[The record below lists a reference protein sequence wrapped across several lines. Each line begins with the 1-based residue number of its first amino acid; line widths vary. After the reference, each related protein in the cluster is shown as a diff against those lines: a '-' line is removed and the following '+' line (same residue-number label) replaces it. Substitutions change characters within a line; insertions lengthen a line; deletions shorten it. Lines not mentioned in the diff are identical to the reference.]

1 VHKSRGQ
8 DGFTLIEVL
17 VTMAIFSVVSVGFY
31 QLLFATTRGSRTA
44 ESVARV
50 SEEARLGLN
59 RLVRD
64 AREASDVLSPTTT
77 SYRILVDFDGDGNMI
92 GDAVPSDPAGNY
104 EDLTVTWSQGAKTIS
119 LSNGVTTEVL
129 MRGVDC
135 VRKTDGTCQAMF
147 TYSSSRLEYD
157 TNGNGVTSATEL
169 DLAPSLG
176 NGNGVLDAQ
185 ELNFV
190 DGITYSFKV
199 EHGDSDED
207 FYAEAQMRNQR

>member
-1 VHKSRGQ
+1 MPKKDDQG
-8 DGFTLIEVL
+8 GFTLIEVL

-44 ESVARV
+44 QSVARV

-64 AREASDVLSPTTT
+64 AREASDVLSPTAT
-77 SYRILVDFDGDGNMI
+77 SYRIQVDFNGNGPI
-92 GDAVPSDPAGNY
+92 EAVPADPAGSY
-104 EDLTVTWSQGAKTIS
+104 EDLTVTWSQAAKTIS
-119 LSNGVTTEVL
+119 LSNGPTTEVL

-135 VRKTDGTCQAMF
+135 IRKADGTCQSMF

-157 TNGNGVTSATEL
+157 TNGNGVTSTTEL

-176 NGNGVLDAQ
+176 NANGVLDAQ

-190 DGITYSFKV
+190 DGITYSFV
-199 EHGDSDED
+199 IVHGDSDEN